1 MKNIHT
7 VRDSSLI
14 AQFEN
19 ITLLERDG
27 IGMIHMAIQQEET
40 VGIASVGYYI
50 PKNILTSKEMSKL
63 SGIPL
68 HVFLEKIGMEKKH
81 IAASDEQPSDMGIR
95 AARDAVARAG
105 VDSGEIGIIAYC
117 GASFYDYRIWSPGA
131 RIQAALE
138 ADNCYAFEV
147 KNGCNGGNLG
157 MNMCKN
163 LLLSDSEKEFA
174 LVVCAEKLSI
184 SIDYTDP
191 NSLSLFIVGDGAAAA
206 VLKKGEAKNQLLNYV
221 SLTDGSTVDCI
232 KVPLGGTR
240 LQHADG
246 VHYGRQNYICVDDPA
261 ELDKILSRN
270 YLENYVNV
278 ITRAVEKSSYALEDI
293 NYLFTNQVKKSLSK
307 EIFRS
312 LGLGEDNTLTSIKD
326 YGHMGTVDTLF
337 NLGRAMEQ
345 GLVVPGCL
353 VVIASSGAGFTWA
366 AMAVKFN
373 EM

>member
-1 MKNIHT
+1 
-7 VRDSSLI
+7 
-14 AQFEN
+14 
-19 ITLLERDG
+19 
-27 IGMIHMAIQQEET
+27 MIFMAIQQEKT
-40 VGIASVGYYI
+40 VGIASIGYYI
-50 PKNILTSKEMSKL
+50 PENILTSSEMSRL

-81 IAASDEQPSDMGIR
+81 IAASDEHPSDMGIR
-95 AARDAVARAG
+95 AAREAIARAG
-105 VDSGEIGIIAYC
+105 IGPEEIGIIAYC

-138 ADNCYAFEV
+138 ADDCYAFEV

-157 MNMCKN
+157 INMCKN

-174 LVVCAEKLSI
+174 LVVCSEKLSI

-240 LQHADG
+240 LPHAQG
-246 VHYGRQNYICVDDPA
+246 VHDGRVHDSRLKYICVDDP
-261 ELDKILSRN
+261 EGLDRILSLT
-270 YLENYVNV
+270 YLENYVKV
-278 ITRAVEKSSYALEDI
+278 ITRSVEKSGYTLEDI
-293 NYLFTNQVKKSLSK
+293 DFLFTNQVKRSLSK

-312 LGLGEDNTLTSIKD
+312 VGLGEDNTVTSIKD

-337 NLGRAMEQ
+337 NLGRAMEH
-345 GLVVPGCL
+345 GLVEPGCL
-353 VVIASSGAGFTWA
+353 AVIASSGAGFTWA

-373 EM
+373 ET